1 MVNKG
6 KVLLVDD
13 DDLVLSSYSRQIK
26 AKGYHIDTFETVKD
40 AIDALN
46 TNEYDVGLI
55 DMNFPEEKEGGLKI
69 VNFIKQNNI
78 NTKAIILT
86 GKGSVANFRKI
97 FKDIFD
103 YIEKDDDVIP
113 HILNRLGNAMNM
125 REMEK
130 KIEQGNH
137 QKTPI
142 YQSTHTFEK
151 CFNTPIRNICYRM
164 RRKVPYYQTEVLS
177 LIDEIDDSIDL
188 WANQFSMEL
197 FDARYKEENDNTV
210 EWIHAFEWN
219 DFQEDFERFIS
230 HYFILNI
237 NDLFDHYDDRVF
249 DIHDITLA
257 DVYRGDI
264 SWEKYISY
272 EFPTVK
278 RKDKPVIMGIR
289 SYFRALIV
297 NMISNAIE
305 AMNFFDMFTLPD
317 NKKREKLE
325 IDCHQE
331 PNETIITIKS
341 TGTYMKENQAN
352 QYNEVIFKLA
362 QEGNLKLSN
371 DTLEDDIRDKRF
383 TSKPGIGSGY
393 ALIHAANYFSRIYQ
407 RKNEMVRG
415 KMAVSVDP
423 KERSTEFKMT
433 LPFGQTTI
441 IDYVQNQKNNEY
453 YELYHPERTYFD
465 WKNADENKDKE
476 TPYVNYKKE
485 YERKH
490 VISFPD
496 DNLSDHEIDTSQLE
510 KHTDPREILIV
521 EDARPDRLRMRML
534 INDLHVRYYRF
545 AWDAPSKKV
554 LKVSEIKKLIRDL
567 QPALLILDLA
577 WTPYDEYIL
586 NKLIFKSF
594 QQISATK
601 LKKRPHSFQLLDA
614 INSDETLLKPLNK
627 IIIVSQ
633 FIPPVANGVKEYIKH
648 TYDKIFPN
656 KFCILNK
663 WRDESKFKE
672 TIIRHLEGGI

>member
-1 MVNKG
+1 MDNKG

-13 DDLVLSSYSRQIK
+13 DVLVLSSYSRQIK

-40 AIDALN
+40 ATDALA

-78 NTKAIILT
+78 STKAIILT
-86 GKGSVANFRKI
+86 GKGSIANFRKV

-103 YIEKDDDVIP
+103 YIEKDDDVI
-113 HILNRLGNAMNM
+113 HNILQRIKNAVNLHTS
-125 REMEK
+125 EK
-130 KIEQGNH
+130 NNTI
-137 QKTPI
+137 KTPVF
-142 YQSTHTFEK
+142 QSTHTFEK
-151 CFNTPIRNICYRM
+151 CFNTPIRNICYRI
-164 RRKVPYYQTEVLS
+164 RNKIPHYQTEVLS
-177 LIDEIDDSIDL
+177 LIDEIDASIDL

-197 FDARYKEENDNTV
+197 FDARYKEEAGNTV
-210 EWIHAFEWN
+210 EWIHAFDWN

-264 SWEKYISY
+264 SWKDYISY
-272 EFPTVK
+272 EFTVQGNK
-278 RKDKPVIMGIR
+278 RPDIMGIR
-289 SYFRALIV
+289 SYFRALII

-317 NKKREKLE
+317 NKKREKLK

-341 TGTYMKENQAN
+341 TGTYMKENQAD

-362 QEGNLKLSN
+362 QEGNLKLNN

-393 ALIHAANYFSRIYQ
+393 ALIHAANYYSRIYQ
-407 RKNEMVRG
+407 RKNEIVRG

-423 KERSTEFKMT
+423 KKRTTEFQMT

-441 IDYVQNQKNNEY
+441 SDYVQNQLNNVY
-453 YELYHPERTYFD
+453 YEHYQPERTYFD
-465 WKNADENKDKE
+465 WKNADENKEKE
-476 TPYVNYKKE
+476 TPYVNYKKD

-490 VISFPD
+490 GISFPD

-510 KHTDPREILIV
+510 KHNDPREILIV

-554 LKVSEIKKLIRDL
+554 LKVSEIEKLIRDL

-577 WTPYDEYIL
+577 WTPYDEFIL
-586 NKLIFKSF
+586 NKMIFKSF
-594 QQISATK
+594 QQIPDTMAQK
-601 LKKRPHSFQLLDA
+601 IPHSFQLLDA
-614 INSDETLLKPLNK
+614 INTDETLLKPLNK

-648 TYDKIFPN
+648 TYDRILPN